1 MAKIP
6 QGILGGLRGRVGNI
20 VGAAWKGINYIRS
33 MPLSVANPNTTAQQA
48 QRGAFTQT
56 VLTARLLLSDLIAT
70 YWDPFARL
78 MSGYNHFISV
88 NISAFN
94 TAGLQTPSLFA
105 SGRGILTGLEDL
117 GVVSSASISNHSF
130 TWADNSGTGDALG
143 TDEARL
149 LIFNATQNYWIFK
162 GTPGFGARAGLADN
176 IPDPDFLPGDSIECY
191 AFFTRPD
198 ISKISDSTHFPVTA
212 IA

>member
-6 QGILGGLRGRVGNI
+6 QGILGGIRGRVGNV

-56 VLTARLLLSDLIAT
+56 VLVARLLLSDLIAT

-88 NISAFN
+88 NIDAFN
-94 TAGLQTPSLFA
+94 TAGLAFPNLFYSA
-105 SGRGILTGLEDL
+105 RGILTGVTDL
-117 GVVSSASISNHSF
+117 VVTGIAATSVTLTF
-130 TWADNSGTGDALG
+130 TDNSGNGDALS
-143 TDEARL
+143 TDQAVAVYYNNDQDYWVFDVNPGNTRNSL
-149 LIFNATQNYWIFK
+149 SVLITDTRI
-162 GTPGFGARAGLADN
+162 LAADV
-176 IPDPDFLPGDSIECY
+176 IDGYL
-191 AFFTRPD
+191 FFIRPD
-198 ISKISDSTHFPVTA
+198 LEKISDSSYDSGVA
-212 IA
+212 A